1 MKKHEFMKE
10 LETHLRP
17 LPPHIRRELL
27 EDMEQHFTF
36 GMASGKSEE
45 DISRELGHPVDIA
58 IEALEEFPTAQVE
71 GIQDETLQASTMQD
85 WTSAPVKKRHPVATA
100 LIIIGLVLLN
110 LMIGLPVFSVIW
122 SLWFSLAAIAISCL
136 VAPLALI
143 AEWIMNREF
152 HWFNLFLSLFMTGAG
167 ILLFMAVRR
176 WMQRL
181 AYFTVHYWRKN
192 LSYVEGK
199 SS

>member
-17 LPPHIRRELL
+17 LPPHIRRDLL

-58 IEALEEFPTAQVE
+58 IEALEEFPAAQVE

-85 WTSAPVKKRHPVATA
+85 WTSAPVKETPGSDSPYHHWTCTIESDDRTSRI
-100 LIIIGLVLLN
+100 LRDLE
-110 LMIGLPVFSVIW
+110 
-122 SLWFSLAAIAISCL
+122 
-136 VAPLALI
+136 PLALTCCHCYI
-143 AEWIMNREF
+143 
-152 HWFNLFLSLFMTGAG
+152 LSGRTAG
-167 ILLFMAVRR
+167 SDRR
-176 WMQRL
+176 VGHESRIPLVQVVL
-181 AYFTVHYWRKN
+181 IPVHDRSRHTA
-192 LSYVEGK
+192 LHGS
-199 SS
+199 

>member
-17 LPPHIRRELL
+17 LPPHIRRDLL

-58 IEALEEFPTAQVE
+58 IEALEEFPAAQVE

-122 SLWFSLAAIAISCL
+122 SLWLSLAAIAISCL

-143 AEWIMNREF
+143 AEWVMNREF
-152 HWFNLFLSLFMTGAG
+152 HLFKLFLSLFMTGAG

-176 WMQRL
+176 WMRRL
-181 AYFTVHYWRKN
+181 AHFTVQYWRKN
-192 LSYVEGK
+192 LNYVEGK